1 MWYYIVH
8 MTFVWFIDYG
18 KVNFRFY
25 ISKKKKTL
33 KANIG
38 DQALP
43 TVNIDN
49 AILENPR
56 SKFIKLKSIKFN
68 NTSTFAN
75 MGLSIIDYFYDLKQ
89 TLTSILMGD
98 WFETRNNY
106 LVFSYVH
113 MLLILNIC

>member
-1 MWYYIVH
+1 MGKLISD
-8 MTFVWFIDYG
+8 FI
-18 KVNFRFY
+18 FPR
-25 ISKKKKTL
+25 KKKTL

-56 SKFIKLKSIKFN
+56 SKFLKLKSIKFN

-89 TLTSILMGD
+89 TLSSILMGD
-98 WFETRNNY
+98 
-106 LVFSYVH
+106 
-113 MLLILNIC
+113 